1 MQSQSPLRLWWVP
14 VAVTPVA
21 QAARAQVGDGRGCTQ
36 VVGRRRNQV
45 CWAMTHP
52 AVLLIR

>member
-1 MQSQSPLRLWWVP
+1 VP

-36 VVGRRRNQV
+36 VVSRRRNQV
-45 CWAMTHP
+45 CWAMSHP